1 MGQLNVNP
9 ADLLKV
15 AGEYSDLSARVAQL
29 SPEAVEQVRSIAATH
44 GPMGYPTAVGVAMGL
59 ASREPAMLDKAA
71 QFDGHAA
78 RFTGHAAA
86 YVDQDRAAAKKF
98 DAIAFPQMHVDPK
111 PPPDKPTKWVVCWL
125 PSPDA
130 DPAKYCPA
138 DTTRIEY
145 VDSKGQWIQKD
156 VETGKETNLN
166 DIALPG
172 VQYLPGPPAV
182 RRRRGSP
189 IGCGPMTTAT
199 WSSRPKGRA
208 VNPRGSRCFRPG
220 RSVGERHLC
229 VQNGL

>member
-172 VQYLPGPPAV
+172 VQYLPGPP
-182 RRRRGSP
+182 S
-189 IGCGPMTTAT
+189 GPAPPGITDRLWPDDHGNLVQQTEGQGGE
-199 WSSRPKGRA
+199 P
-208 VNPRGSRCFRPG
+208 PRVKVFPPG
-220 RSVGERHLC
+220 KISW
-229 VQNGL
+229 